1 MTLLTIRTRTLAI
14 LGALVLA
21 STTLFASV
29 FLSTP
34 SANAVYG
41 NVLRNSVERCTLYVP
56 EGWGATSYMSIC
68 GAGRQAGSVGAVRIP
83 KGQCLELGFWSF
95 TRYCA
100 PASNYRLIYIGS
112 GTTFVR

>member
-1 MTLLTIRTRTLAI
+1 MTLLTIRNRTLAI
-14 LGALVLA
+14 LGALVLV

-34 SANAVYG
+34 SADAYPG
-41 NVLRNSVERCTLYVP
+41 NVIRNTVNRCTNYVP
-56 EGWGATSYMSIC
+56 DGWGPTSYMTIC
-68 GAGRQAGSVGAVRIP
+68 GAGRQASSVHYIRIP
-83 KGQCLELGFWSF
+83 AGQCIEIGYWTF

-100 PASNYRLIYIGS
+100 PSGARNIAIGS